1 MSTDELSETKVW
13 QALDATQPHGMTPE
27 ERAAQFA
34 EWDAEAEARD
44 EAVAS

>member
-13 QALDATQPHGMTPE
+13 QALDAIQPRGMTPE
-27 ERAAQFA
+27 ERATQFA

-44 EAVAS
+44 EEVAS